1 MNKGDIVEITI
12 EDISN
17 DGQGIGKACGLAVF
31 VSDTVVGDRI
41 AAELI
46 KLKKNY
52 AIGRMTKMLAPSP
65 YRTDPVCPYEGRC
78 GGCTYQKMKY
88 QGQLALKRK
97 QVSDKLMRLG
107 GMEEGVSFPLQ
118 E

>member
-1 MNKGDIVEITI
+1 
-12 EDISN
+12 
-17 DGQGIGKACGLAVF
+17 
-31 VSDTVVGDRI
+31 
-41 AAELI
+41 
-46 KLKKNY
+46 
-52 AIGRMTKMLAPSP
+52 MLAPSP

-107 GMEEGVSFPLQ
+107 GMEKPNVTPVIGMESPFRYRNKASMPVSTGGLLTKK
-118 E
+118 EV